1 MYRAYTSTKATTTRV
16 RVIRMKALITYANTK
31 ATIIAEV
38 RPRRPV
44 RVIPEDGHTPKFV
57 SGPPTQHPRDM

>member
-16 RVIRMKALITYANTK
+16 RVIRMKALVAYANTK

-38 RPRRPV
+38 RPRRLV
-44 RVIPEDGHTPKFV
+44 RVIPEDGEA
-57 SGPPTQHPRDM
+57 